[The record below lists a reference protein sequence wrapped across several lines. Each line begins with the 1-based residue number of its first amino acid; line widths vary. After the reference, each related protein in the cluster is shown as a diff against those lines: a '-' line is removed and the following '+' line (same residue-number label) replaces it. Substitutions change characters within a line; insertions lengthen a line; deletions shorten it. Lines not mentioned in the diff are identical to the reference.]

1 MLRNISLLLLFD
13 EKKRILLQHRT
24 DDAPRLAGYWAFFG
38 GGIEK
43 GETPEDAVK
52 REIMEEL
59 EYELVNPNL
68 VMVQDFETAGINGK
82 KYVFMEKYDY
92 KKKLV
97 LKEGQGMN
105 WYYLQSALDLKMT
118 EDDKE
123 IIRFIEGK
131 Y

>member
-1 MLRNISLLLLFD
+1 MLRNVSLLLLFD

-43 GETPEDAVK
+43 GETPEDAVR

-82 KYVFMEKYDY
+82 KICFY
-92 KKKLV
+92 
-97 LKEGQGMN
+97 
-105 WYYLQSALDLKMT
+105 
-118 EDDKE
+118 
-123 IIRFIEGK
+123 GK
-131 Y
+131 V